1 MGTLVEI
8 ITYYALKGWGFSEN
22 VAIERP
28 LPEFGNP
35 SISHNVE
42 FSLHPIVRQQAIP
55 LQTYTLP
62 LTTAKLR
69 RVLDDLGFD
78 HGDLAVKAAQ
88 VMSKDGVLSS
98 GLMSGSRSRLC

>member
-35 SISHNVE
+35 SITHNVE
-42 FSLHPIVRQQAIP
+42 SSLHPIVRQQAIP

-69 RVLDDLGFD
+69 RVLDDLG
-78 HGDLAVKAAQ
+78 DLAVKAAQ